1 MRGRGGRGGRGR
13 GRSIT
18 QDLVRDNLDD
28 LGLQTT
34 SGDDSNEPQK
44 NFPHVSISTPVHP
57 AGERVFLIEK
67 CRDILYRLEHAHSH
81 LKKNSAEDNMTIE
94 TFSLDGRLSDV
105 PNDIVGLNENKRTI
119 DMMEYIQEEDIDSS
133 KYISAEL
140 IEQAK
145 IERPLLPS
153 SSAAVKR
160 RKDINLGR
168 LERQEKIEKAGKTTE
183 MEAGSDL
190 EAGDGDEQD
199 DDLDDDYGVDHYAD
213 SDGGGDVSDDGHGE
227 AVF

>member
-28 LGLQTT
+28 LGLQIS
-34 SGDDSNEPQK
+34 SGDDNNEPQK
-44 NFPHVSISTPVHP
+44 NFPHISISTPVHP

-67 CRDILYRLEHAHSH
+67 CRDIVYRFERSHSF
-81 LKKNSAEDNMTIE
+81 LAKNTEQDHISISME
-94 TFSLDGRLSDV
+94 DGRFSDL
-105 PNDIVGLNENKRTI
+105 PNGSIGFNGNKRTI
-119 DMMEYIQEEDIDSS
+119 DMMQYIQEEGIDSS

-145 IERPLLPS
+145 IEHPSLPS
-153 SSAAVKR
+153 SSLGTKR

-168 LERQEKIEKAGKTTE
+168 LERQEKIEKAAKNTE
-183 MEAGSDL
+183 IEAGSDL
-190 EAGDGDEQD
+190 EAVDGDEQD
-199 DDLDDDYGVDHYAD
+199 EDLDDDYGVDHYAD
-213 SDGGGDVSDDGHGE
+213 SDGGGDISDDGHGE